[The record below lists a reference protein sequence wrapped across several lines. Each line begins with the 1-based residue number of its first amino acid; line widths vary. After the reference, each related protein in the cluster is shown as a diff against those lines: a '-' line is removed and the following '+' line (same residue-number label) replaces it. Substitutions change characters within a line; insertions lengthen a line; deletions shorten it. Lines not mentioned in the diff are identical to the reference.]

1 VCCWISHGNNL
12 EQTPMLTDFPE
23 LKEKTDVNIV
33 IYFPSLVVSFLI
45 GFIMCIY
52 AAIRS
57 IRSMLWSYTSTWRTN
72 DCCGI

>member
-1 VCCWISHGNNL
+1 
-12 EQTPMLTDFPE
+12 MLTDFPE